1 MPHLAT
7 FRKGWE
13 SENLARYILSR
24 FSFIANPATVSD
36 DIGIDFF
43 CTIFLHQ
50 DLKGKQYLLPKN
62 SFAIQIKSSEKKF
75 DVTDKIDYLNNLE
88 LPYFIGVVS
97 REKGSM
103 RIYSGEYIPFFFTKV
118 GIPSQLTLQPVEI
131 IENEIFDGFY
141 EEVEDG
147 CYKLKFPFIM
157 EISVSD
163 NLDKLIPKAVELIKL
178 SRVIQSNIS
187 SKNNHEYIFDFYK
200 NPQFSYIFTGAGSVD
215 VFRENFYKRLAE
227 VFYNFEWII
236 NNRPDNFDLN
246 EFKIYE
252 AVYLRIYEYNKFNI
266 PTYLVGPYIS
276 LTQLIQSKGLK

>member
-97 REKGSM
+97 REKGSK
-103 RIYSGEYIPFFFTKV
+103 RIYSGEYVPFFFTKV
-118 GIPSQLTLQPVEI
+118 GPPSQLTLQPVEI
-131 IENEIFDGFY
+131 IENELNDGFY
-141 EEVEDG
+141 EKVEDDS
-147 CYKLKFPFIM
+147 YKLKFPFIM
-157 EISVSD
+157 EIGASD
-163 NLDKLIPKAVELIKL
+163 ELDELIPKAEELSKL
-178 SRVIQSNIS
+178 SRVIQRNIS
-187 SKNNHEYIFDFYK
+187 SKNNLEYIFEFYRIQ
-200 NPQFSYIFTGAGSVD
+200 NFFYILAGTGSVT

-246 EFKIYE
+246 EYQIYK
-252 AVYLRIYEYNKFNI
+252 AVYQRLYEYNNFDL
-266 PTYLVGPYIS
+266 PSYLVGLYSS
-276 LTQLIQSKGLK
+276 LVQLIQSKGLK

>member
-1 MPHLAT
+1 MPQLAT
-7 FRKGWE
+7 YRKGWE
-13 SENLARYILSR
+13 SENLARYLLSR

-50 DLKGKQYLLPKN
+50 DLKRKKYLLPKN
-62 SFAIQIKSSEKKF
+62 SFAIQIKSSENEF
-75 DVTDKIDYLNNLE
+75 DVTAKIDYLNNLE

-103 RIYSGEYIPFFFTKV
+103 RIYSGEYVPFFFTKV
-118 GIPSQLTLQPVEI
+118 GPPSQLTLQPVET
-131 IENEIFDGFY
+131 IEYEIFDSSY

-157 EISVSD
+157 EIGVSD
-163 NLDKLIPKAVELIKL
+163 DLDKLIPKAVELIKL

-187 SKNNHEYIFDFYK
+187 SKNNHEYIFDFYR
-200 NPQFSYIFTGAGSVD
+200 NPQKSYIFAGVGSFD

-236 NNRPDNFDLN
+236 NNRPDYFDLN
-246 EFKIYE
+246 EYQIYK
-252 AVYLRIYEYNKFNI
+252 AVYQRLYEYNNFDL
-266 PTYLVGPYIS
+266 PSYLVGPYSS
-276 LTQLIQSKGLK
+276 LEQLIQSKGLK